1 MDAEAT
7 SCRAAIRTAKGVVDD
22 IGKEGAKKSP
32 GLFQLAGCK
41 EDHSERDVHKVV
53 AKDYKLALPIEMTR
67 LPKVPGMMY
76 SGEIKVLA
84 LRSWITFIVQYN
96 VWHLLCGLHK
106 ANPERETQILLEFW
120 RRYRLLRPSHRIF
133 QLHDRGQIDLS
144 RCAPLMVHGDEGR
157 GRKKAGFLC
166 VSYYSYI
173 GFGTQ
178 ESNLLRKHRSFLQMR
193 LNYGGAT
200 FLHRFLTAVLPKM
213 LKDDY
218 ALKAILNFIADDVCD
233 VLANGVRDS
242 QGHVYTTC
250 VLQVVGDWQFLV
262 KAGSLTRSYSNVQK
276 RPLTEASRPKGICHM
291 CQAGQRDVPWENY
304 RSDTF
309 PAWWGT
315 MHVEDAFEGDPALN
329 RIPFIPGERAAF
341 YTYDLF
347 HSYHLGVG
355 KSFVAGCLAM
365 ASEYMWAGKAD
376 DRLEQLSS
384 LWLTWAGENHVS
396 AYLFSITRSLL
407 GWPDKGTFPNG
418 QWSKGHV
425 TSNLGR
431 FFESW
436 ASEQNLEGDEL
447 MTLALE
453 TSKKITLCLR
463 KLYESDVWLNRGD
476 AEVVVENGLG
486 FLEGYKRLATLAF
499 RNNVALFPHMPKGH
513 SLDHI
518 FWGLKADLGRNNLHY
533 FLNPLNHA
541 VQIAEDWVGRTSRLS
556 RRTGPPQVIVRV
568 LQRVLQACY
577 AHWRKA
583 GYLTW

>member
-1 MDAEAT
+1 
-7 SCRAAIRTAKGVVDD
+7 
-22 IGKEGAKKSP
+22 
-32 GLFQLAGCK
+32 
-41 EDHSERDVHKVV
+41 
-53 AKDYKLALPIEMTR
+53 
-67 LPKVPGMMY
+67 
-76 SGEIKVLA
+76 
-84 LRSWITFIVQYN
+84 
-96 VWHLLCGLHK
+96 
-106 ANPERETQILLEFW
+106 
-120 RRYRLLRPSHRIF
+120 
-133 QLHDRGQIDLS
+133 
-144 RCAPLMVHGDEGR
+144 
-157 GRKKAGFLC
+157 
-166 VSYYSYI
+166 
-173 GFGTQ
+173 
-178 ESNLLRKHRSFLQMR
+178 
-193 LNYGGAT
+193 
-200 FLHRFLTAVLPKM
+200 
-213 LKDDY
+213 
-218 ALKAILNFIADDVCD
+218 
-233 VLANGVRDS
+233 
-242 QGHVYTTC
+242 
-250 VLQVVGDWQFLV
+250 
-262 KAGSLTRSYSNVQK
+262 
-276 RPLTEASRPKGICHM
+276 
-291 CQAGQRDVPWENY
+291 
-304 RSDTF
+304 
-309 PAWWGT
+309 

-513 SLDHI
+513 SLDHN
-518 FWGLKADLGRNNLHY
+518 FLGPQSRPGKEQPALLFKPSQSCGADSGRLGRKDITTLQKDRAAPSHSTCPPKG
-533 FLNPLNHA
+533 FTGMLRPLA
-541 VQIAEDWVGRTSRLS
+541 QSRIPYL
-556 RRTGPPQVIVRV
+556 VI
-568 LQRVLQACY
+568 L
-577 AHWRKA
+577 
-583 GYLTW
+583 